1 MKLSENIKPKI
12 RSVTN
17 KKRYD
22 TQNYCKTC
30 KEWFFKPQNR
40 CVGKNVD
47 GVDVA
52 LKSTGCNRL
61 ISTCTKNSE
70 YRQKVTRGR
79 Y

>member
-1 MKLSENIKPKI
+1 MMKLSE
-12 RSVTN
+12 N

-22 TQNYCKTC
+22 TQNFCKTC

-40 CVGKNVD
+40 CMGKNVD

-52 LKSTGCNRL
+52 HKGTGCGRL
-61 ISTCTKNSE
+61 ISTCTKNSL
-70 YRQKVTRGR
+70 YRQKVERAR